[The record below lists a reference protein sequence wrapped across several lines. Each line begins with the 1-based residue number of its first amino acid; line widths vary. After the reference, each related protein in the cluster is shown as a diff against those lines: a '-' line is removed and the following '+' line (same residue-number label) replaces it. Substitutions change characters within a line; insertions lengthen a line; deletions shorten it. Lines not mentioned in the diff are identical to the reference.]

1 MTGIVAKIKGIA
13 TTETQDLFEVVVVSD
28 NKLTLSADNGN
39 SPFKSLGA
47 DHCDFKLES
56 GKQYEFIILELTG
69 DKPSKSNLDGLIGE
83 FSSKALTTTINGEKH
98 IAFWSDGVMV
108 SCKQDKSSLLREAA
122 HYQASVIK
130 LD

>member
-56 GKQYEFIILELTG
+56 GKQYEFTILELTG
-69 DKPSKSNLDGLIGE
+69 DKPNKTNLDGIIGE
-83 FSSKALTTTINGEKH
+83 FSSQALTTTINGEKH

-108 SCKQDKSSLLREAA
+108 SCKQDKNSLLMETT

>member
-13 TTETQDLFEVVVVSD
+13 TIETQDLFEVVVVSD
-28 NKLTLSADNGN
+28 NTLTLSADNGN

-56 GKQYEFIILELTG
+56 GKQYEFTISELTG
-69 DKPSKSNLDGLIGE
+69 DKTNKSNLDGLVGE

-108 SCKQDKSSLLREAA
+108 SCKQDKSSPLKETT
-122 HYQASVIK
+122 HYQASVVK